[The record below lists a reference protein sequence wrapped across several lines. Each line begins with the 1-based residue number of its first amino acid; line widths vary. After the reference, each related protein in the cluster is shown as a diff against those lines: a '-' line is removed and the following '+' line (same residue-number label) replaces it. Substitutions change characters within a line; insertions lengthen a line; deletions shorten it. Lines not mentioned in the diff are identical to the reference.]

1 MGLFDRI
8 FGGGGGSDEP
18 ETPLERLQQA
28 QRDLEQAIENICEK
42 QITINRE
49 IDSEL
54 DQAGSTSDFRDLLN
68 TYEEEITGEIEQE
81 LIVIEEKR
89 EEIDKAVGEVAHEN
103 SRETAVLRAEQREE
117 KIDELV
123 DDIEEEHAEM
133 KARLGDLESKIEKQS
148 AGGHFSKLRD
158 RFRGKLNED
167 SEALGEVFDAAERL
181 EGVDPDTVG
190 PA

>member
-68 TYEEEITGEIEQE
+68 TYEEEITREIEQE
-81 LIVIEEKR
+81 LRVIEEKR
-89 EEIDKAVGEVAHEN
+89 EEIDEAVGEVAHEN

-133 KARLGDLESKIEKQS
+133 ENRLGDLESKIEEQS
-148 AGGHFSKLRD
+148 ARVHFSELRD
-158 RFRGKLNED
+158 NFKRTLVSDNR
-167 SEALGEVFDAAERL
+167 ALGEIVDAAKRL
-181 EGVDPDTVG
+181 EGIDPDTVG

>member
-1 MGLFDRI
+1 VEA
-8 FGGGGGSDEP
+8 GSDEP
-18 ETPLERLQQA
+18 ETPLERPQQA

-81 LIVIEEKR
+81 LRVIAEKR
-89 EEIDKAVGEVAHEN
+89 EEIDEAVGEVAHEN
-103 SRETAVLRAEQREE
+103 SRESAKKRAEDREE

-133 KARLGDLESKIEKQS
+133 KARLGDLESKIEEQS
-148 AGGHFSKLRD
+148 TRGHFSKLRD

-167 SEALGEVFDAAERL
+167 SEALGEVVDAAERL

>member
-81 LIVIEEKR
+81 LRVIEE
-89 EEIDKAVGEVAHEN
+89 IDEAVGEVAHEN

-117 KIDELV
+117 KIDGLV

-167 SEALGEVFDAAERL
+167 SEALGEVVDAAERL